1 MPADGGALGIALYQ
15 CLDECLWLDSSQVRT
30 APAQRLEPRGQCLGF
45 RYRLAVRI
53 VVAEA
58 IVPCAAA
65 RGDPVHDDFSEL
77 EPLQLVEERAFL
89 FAREELR
96 VEDEAGWL
104 WRELYFEQWGLDP
117 FH

>member
-1 MPADGGALGIALYQ
+1 
-15 CLDECLWLDSSQVRT
+15 
-30 APAQRLEPRGQCLGF
+30 
-45 RYRLAVRI
+45 
-53 VVAEA
+53 
-58 IVPCAAA
+58 
-65 RGDPVHDDFSEL
+65 VHDDFAEL

-104 WRELYFEQWGLDP
+104 WRELYFKQWGLDP